1 MAYYPSFNS
10 QLIRCAVDPNTIL
23 TLKGA
28 SHTLYTK
35 VNEAPITTR
44 IYIPL
49 VLTQI
54 YVNIKQTKPPKVM
67 KYLDSFLTEEIFQHT
82 QLCVCL
88 DTS

>member
-54 YVNIKQTKPPKVM
+54 YVNINQTPES
-67 KYLDSFLTEEIFQHT
+67 DEILGLILNGRDIPAHT
-82 QLCVCL
+82 VVCL
-88 DTS
+88 LRYFMI